1 MNTVIRWNPYREMM
15 AWRNLMDRMMDDS
28 MGAQPSLTW
37 ELALDVV
44 ENKDEF
50 VVKASLPGLNPDD
63 LEITYDKNL
72 LTIKGEIK
80 DEQEIEETRYHL
92 RERRYGVFT
101 RSITLPVQ
109 VDAESIEARYESGVL
124 TLSLPKSEEVR
135 PKRIAV
141 QNVQAP
147 QMVEGKATEI
157 AHKN

>member
-15 AWRNLMDRMMDDS
+15 AWRNLVDRMMDDTLS
-28 MGAQPSLTW
+28 AQQSLAW

-50 VVKASLPGLNPDD
+50 VVKASLPGMNPDD

-72 LTIKGEIK
+72 LTIKGEIR
-80 DEQEIEETRYHL
+80 DEQEVEESRYHL

-109 VDAESIEARYESGVL
+109 IDAEAIEARYEAGVL
-124 TLSLPKSEEVR
+124 TLSLPKAEEVR

-141 QNVQAP
+141 QTVAAP
-147 QMVEGKATEI
+147 QMVDGKAAEI